1 MQITFVTGL
10 ALTLAWALATVLPPI
25 SATHRSLHRRTLDPA
40 ESNSKGMK
48 PVDIDCPPARLSQDI
63 QAAECSH
70 NTRTHEKQTF
80 AVFVI
85 DHDKD
90 KNHGAPYGNCTA
102 YTCDVPT
109 KFVPDENHWSFFWNE
124 EGLEEGHGAG
134 CIKNPRNGKCGC
146 ENSDGKFI
154 TGADNCK

>member
-1 MQITFVTGL
+1 MGESFS
-10 ALTLAWALATVLPPI
+10 I
-25 SATHRSLHRRTLDPA
+25 SPLFFFLFFF
-40 ESNSKGMK
+40 
-48 PVDIDCPPARLSQDI
+48 LSGELI
-63 QAAECSH
+63 WNRVYS
-70 NTRTHEKQTF
+70 
-80 AVFVI
+80 
-85 DHDKD
+85 
-90 KNHGAPYGNCTA
+90 APYGNCTA